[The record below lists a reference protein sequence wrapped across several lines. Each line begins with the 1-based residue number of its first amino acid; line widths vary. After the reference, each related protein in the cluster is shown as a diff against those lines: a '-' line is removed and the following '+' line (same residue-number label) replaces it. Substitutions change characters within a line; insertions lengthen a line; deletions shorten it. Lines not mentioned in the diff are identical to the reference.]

1 MRGEIMA
8 HLANNYASFETF
20 LRSAESTYTVDFI
33 ALNGSGVS
41 GSAIL
46 AIGAPEAT
54 GEQYLNVSI
63 TVEGMEPNQPVPQ
76 HIHGLF
82 DADGDPVNSQTP
94 DINSDADRDGLVE
107 VLEGVG
113 QYGDVLL
120 TLSGEGATPT
130 TNADGSFTY
139 IRAFDLNDASNFF
152 SPVTM
157 NDYVGADILPLTL
170 REIVLHGV
178 SVPTGIGAG
187 TTGEVD
193 GTQDGFV
200 PILPAAAG
208 EIEQISLAEA
218 LSLLDDQRAMGGV
231 SVMLADTGETATGTE
246 GDDSID
252 GGAGDDV
259 IIGLGGMDTLTGND
273 GSDDI
278 DGGLGD
284 DVIMAGSDTNIVNAS
299 DAGASGALSRAEY
312 DNGYAGG
319 AGDDLIIGGAGDD
332 IITGDDESRVS
343 TVTGETFNPDA
354 DGSDTIFGGAGNDE
368 IHTGSW
374 ADSDDGFDNSQTGTA
389 SDEAHGGD
397 GDDIL
402 RGAGGDDIL
411 NGDAGNDNV
420 GGGGGADS
428 MTGGAGDDVL
438 FGNAGADV
446 IDGGTGND
454 TLQAGAGDDDDAF
467 NAASFGAS
475 GALPLSEY
483 DNGYAGGAGDDLIEG
498 GAGDDIITGD
508 DDSRVS
514 TATGG
519 LFDADADGSDT
530 IFGGAGNDEI
540 HTGSWSDGD
549 DGLSNI
555 STGLMGDM
563 AFGGDGDDILR
574 GAGGNDFLAGEAG
587 DDDIG
592 GGGGVDSI
600 VGGAGNDVLAGNGG
614 DDIISSGDG
623 DDVAMGGDGDD
634 MIGGGLGNDMVSG
647 GAGNDVIGAGPG
659 DDTVD
664 GGDGDD
670 IANGGAGDD
679 VLIGGAGDDRL
690 GGSDGA
696 DALSGGDGDD
706 LMGGGAGM
714 DVMSGGTGN
723 DQMGGGL
730 GDDLVNGEDGDDF
743 VAGGNGR
750 DTLSGGLGDD
760 TLNGGDGDD
769 EMHGGEGL
777 DVFVFNSFNAGE
789 VDVISDFDSEGDLL
803 DLRGVTEG
811 FDGLSISSTSFD
823 GSTATQIS
831 YEDHMIVLLDVD
843 ATTLDGS
850 DFLFS

>member
-1 MRGEIMA
+1 MA
-8 HLANNYASFETF
+8 HLATNYSSFETF
-20 LRSAESTYTVDFI
+20 LRGAESTYTVDFI

-41 GSAIL
+41 GTAIL
-46 AIGAPEAT
+46 AIGAPEIT

-82 DADGDPVNSQTP
+82 DVDGNPVNSQTP

-120 TLSGEGATPT
+120 TLSGESATPM

-178 SVPTGIGAG
+178 AVPNGIGAG
-187 TTGEVD
+187 TTGEVN
-193 GTQDGFV
+193 GSQDGFV

-208 EIEQISLAEA
+208 EIEQITLDEA
-218 LSLLDDQRAMGGV
+218 LSRLDDQRAMGGV
-231 SVMLADTGETATGTE
+231 ALTLGDAGETAMGTE
-246 GDDSID
+246 GDDSLD

-259 IIGLGGMDTLTGND
+259 LIGLGGKDTLTGNG

-278 DGGLGD
+278 DGGQGD
-284 DVIMAGSDTNIVNAS
+284 DVILAGNDANIPNGA
-299 DAGASGALSRAEY
+299 DAGASGALPRTEY

-319 AGDDLIIGGAGDD
+319 AGDDLIMGGAGDD

-343 TVTGETFNPDA
+343 AVSGQTFNPDA
-354 DGSDTIFGGAGNDE
+354 DGADTIFGGAGNDE

-374 ADSDDGFDNSQTGTA
+374 ADSDDGFGNTQTGTA

-411 NGDAGNDNV
+411 SGDAGNDDV

-428 MTGGAGDDVL
+428 ITGGAGDDVL

-446 IDGGTGND
+446 IDGGAGND
-454 TLQAGAGDDDDAF
+454 TLRAGAGDEDDRF

-519 LFDADADGSDT
+519 MFDATADGSDT

-555 STGLMGDM
+555 STGVQGDL
-563 AFGGDGDDILR
+563 AFGGDGNDILR
-574 GAGGNDFLAGEAG
+574 GAGGNDFLGGDAGN
-587 DDDIG
+587 DDIG
-592 GGGGVDSI
+592 GGGGADSL
-600 VGGAGNDVLAGNGG
+600 VGGAGDDVLAGNGG
-614 DDIISSGDG
+614 DDVVSSGDG
-623 DDVAMGGDGDD
+623 DDVATGGDGDD
-634 MIGGGLGNDMVSG
+634 RIGGGLGNDRLSGDAGDDVLGAGLGDDTVEGGDGNDLVNGGGGDDVLTG
-647 GAGNDVIGAGPG
+647 GAGND
-659 DDTVD
+659 
-664 GGDGDD
+664 
-670 IANGGAGDD
+670 
-679 VLIGGAGDDRL
+679 RM
-690 GGSDGA
+690 GGSQGA
-696 DALSGGDGDD
+696 DSMTGDDGDD
-706 LMGGGAGM
+706 LMGGGAGQ
-714 DVMSGGTGN
+714 DVMTGGAGN
-723 DQMGGGL
+723 DQMGGGV
-730 GDDLVNGEDGDDF
+730 GDDMLDGGAGDDF

-750 DTLSGGLGDD
+750 DMLSGGDGND
-760 TLNGGDGDD
+760 TINGGNGDD
-769 EMHGGEGL
+769 EMQGGDGM
-777 DVFVFNSFNAGE
+777 DVFVFNRFNAGE
-789 VDVISDFDSEGDLL
+789 VDVISDFDSAGDLL
-803 DLRGVTEG
+803 DLRGVAEG
-811 FDGLSISSTSFD
+811 FDGLGIAETSFG
-823 GSTATQIS
+823 GSAATELS
-831 YEDHMIVLLDVD
+831 YQNHTILLVGVE
-843 ATTLDGS
+843 AATLDES
-850 DFLFS
+850 DFLFG

>member
-1 MRGEIMA
+1 MA
-8 HLANNYASFETF
+8 HLATNYSSFETF
-20 LRSAESTYTVDFI
+20 LRGAESTYTVDFI

-41 GSAIL
+41 GTAIL

-82 DADGDPVNSQTP
+82 DLEGNPANSQTP
-94 DINSDADRDGLVE
+94 DINSDTDRDGLVE
-107 VLEGVG
+107 VLEGVS

-120 TLSGEGATPT
+120 TLTEDGAAPM

-139 IRAFDLNDASNFF
+139 IRAFDLNDAANFF

-178 SVPTGIGAG
+178 SVPNGIGAG
-187 TTGEVD
+187 TPGEVN
-193 GTQDGFV
+193 GLQDGFV

-208 EIEQISLAEA
+208 EIEEITLEQA

-231 SVMLADTGETATGTE
+231 TLALGDAGETVTGTE
-246 GDDSID
+246 GDDVIN

-259 IIGLGGMDTLTGND
+259 LIGLGGKDTLTGNG

-278 DGGLGD
+278 NGGQGD
-284 DVIMAGSDTNIVNAS
+284 DVIMAGSDANIPNGA
-299 DAGASGALSRAEY
+299 DAGASGALPRTEY

-319 AGDDLIIGGAGDD
+319 DGDDLIIGGAGDD
-332 IITGDDESRVS
+332 IITGDDDSRVS
-343 TVTGETFNPDA
+343 TATGGVFDAGA

-374 ADSDDGFDNSQTGTA
+374 SDGDEGLSNVSTGVMG
-389 SDEAHGGD
+389 DVAHGGD

-411 NGDAGNDNV
+411 NGDAGNDDV

-428 MTGGAGDDVL
+428 ITGGAGDDVL

-446 IDGGTGND
+446 LDGGAGND
-454 TLQAGAGDDDDAF
+454 TLRAGPGDDDDPF

-519 LFDADADGSDT
+519 VFDAGADGSDT

-549 DGLSNI
+549 EGLSNI
-555 STGLMGDM
+555 STGVMGDM
-563 AFGGDGDDILR
+563 AFGGEGDDILR

-587 DDDIG
+587 NDDIG
-592 GGGGVDSI
+592 GGGGADSI
-600 VGGAGNDVLAGNGG
+600 VGGDGNDVLSGNGG
-614 DDIISSGDG
+614 DDIISSGNG

-634 MIGGGLGNDMVSG
+634 RIGGGLGNDQLSGDAGDDVIGAGLGDDTADGGDGNDLVNGGGGDDVLTG
-647 GAGNDVIGAGPG
+647 GAGNDSM
-659 DDTVD
+659 
-664 GGDGDD
+664 
-670 IANGGAGDD
+670 
-679 VLIGGAGDDRL
+679 
-690 GGSDGA
+690 GGSQGA
-696 DALSGGDGDD
+696 DTLSGGDGDD
-706 LMGGGAGM
+706 LMGGGTGM
-714 DVMSGGTGN
+714 DVMSGGAGN
-723 DQMGGGL
+723 DQMGGGF
-730 GDDLVNGEDGDDF
+730 GNDMVDGGVGDDF

-750 DTLSGGLGDD
+750 DTLLGGEGNDTINGGNGDD
-760 TLNGGDGDD
+760 QMQGGDGA
-769 EMHGGEGL
+769 

-789 VDVISDFDSEGDLL
+789 VDVISDFDTAGDLL
-803 DLRGVTEG
+803 DLRGVIGG
-811 FDGLSISSTSFD
+811 FEGLSIAATTFD
-823 GSTATQIS
+823 GSGATQVS
-831 YEDHMIVLLDVD
+831 YLDHTIILVDVE
-843 ATTLDGS
+843 ATTLDGG
-850 DFLFS
+850 DFIFG